1 MAIRQ
6 MREGILGNRTL
17 VLPAGSLDTRTPRRI
32 SMSSIVGGNKSEREN
47 TERGD
52 RILPFHWDRSGL
64 VLSSISV
71 QDGLDAEEP

>member
-6 MREGILGNRTL
+6 MRVGILGDRTL
-17 VLPAGSLDTRTPRRI
+17 VLAAGLVDTRTPRRI
-32 SMSSIVGGNKSEREN
+32 SMSSIVGGNKSERSK
-47 TERGD
+47 TERGG
-52 RILPFHWDRSGL
+52 RILPFHRGQSGL